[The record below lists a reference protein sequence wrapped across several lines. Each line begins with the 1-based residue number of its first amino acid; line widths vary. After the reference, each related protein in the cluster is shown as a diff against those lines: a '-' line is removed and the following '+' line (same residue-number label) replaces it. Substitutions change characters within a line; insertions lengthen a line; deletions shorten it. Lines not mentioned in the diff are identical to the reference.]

1 MLEERVAAQSEVIRS
16 VVSDYSPWLWGV
28 SHHTSATVSYRKI
41 QVAYESTARGGQ
53 QQHSVL
59 ACGTAAKV
67 NCSGTSSSSSS
78 RRALQRAAQHPATA
92 RSVSACWGSCRGSLL
107 IRELQ
112 RQKQQQQLGEHHG
125 EHHGEQLRASYS
137 ITKHHGEHHGEHQ
150 RVSQSHLARRAAQS
164 ITRQRVVR
172 ALERLDTRQRD
183 RSGHRGRA
191 GRARRRSADGI

>member
-1 MLEERVAAQSEVIRS
+1 MLEERVAAQSEVIRA

-125 EHHGEQLRASYS
+125 EHHGE
-137 ITKHHGEHHGEHQ
+137 HQ